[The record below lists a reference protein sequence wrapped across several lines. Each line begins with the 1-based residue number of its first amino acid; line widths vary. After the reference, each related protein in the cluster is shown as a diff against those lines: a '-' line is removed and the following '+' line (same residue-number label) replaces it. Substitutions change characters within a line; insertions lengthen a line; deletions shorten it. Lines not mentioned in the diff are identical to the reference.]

1 LKLLCISGSPR
12 RGGNTDRLL
21 NEAIIGAAGK
31 GAQIKHIVLADLD
44 IMPCAHC
51 DGCIQTGGRCVMED
65 DMQEI
70 HADIREYDRFIL
82 ASPIYFMGLPAQVKA
97 VIDRCQAL
105 WVIKNLLKL
114 PVGLNKGT
122 VRKGAV
128 ISVGATSYSNLFTG
142 SIATMKSWYNT
153 LDIEYADDL
162 LVPGMDS
169 YNASSGRQDLLSRA
183 QALGR
188 QLVEN

>member
-1 LKLLCISGSPR
+1 
-12 RGGNTDRLL
+12 
-21 NEAIIGAAGK
+21 
-31 GAQIKHIVLADLD
+31 
-44 IMPCAHC
+44 
-51 DGCIQTGGRCVMED
+51 
-65 DMQEI
+65 
-70 HADIREYDRFIL
+70 
-82 ASPIYFMGLPAQVKA
+82 
-97 VIDRCQAL
+97 
-105 WVIKNLLKL
+105 
-114 PVGLNKGT
+114 
-122 VRKGAV
+122 VRKGAF

-153 LDIEYADDL
+153 LDIEYADVL